1 LSRDA
6 RNISLIKFMFFQNG
20 TNLDELG
27 KNWESMVKLIMEK
40 SEKEIIQTVLY
51 KINSL
56 YCGDPM
62 IQHFLYSIKKHR
74 KEIFLYLDNPDVEK
88 TSDKSEQCT
97 VSLNSGQFAKRIMIH
112 FLPFHLLFVLS
123 YLFPSLILLP
133 SPSLIPLSPGF
144 QQDFPCNTVSV

>member
-1 LSRDA
+1 
-6 RNISLIKFMFFQNG
+6 MFFQNG

-88 TSDKSEQCT
+88 TSDKSEQ
-97 VSLNSGQFAKRIMIH
+97 H
-112 FLPFHLLFVLS
+112 FSIQSWLLKHRFKTKDRLLQTSYWYHRYLS
-123 YLFPSLILLP
+123 TWI
-133 SPSLIPLSPGF
+133 
-144 QQDFPCNTVSV
+144 